1 MSKNFFKVRAV
12 GRREWVGWMLGCAGV
27 QGKVQCLLTFSGNSP
42 SCCFQLAC
50 IWGITYREISA
61 SIGHTA

>member
-12 GRREWVGWMLGCAGV
+12 GRRERVGWMLGCAGV

-42 SCCFQLAC
+42 SGCFQLAC
-50 IWGITYREISA
+50 IWGITYRKISA